1 MKFRGKRAL
10 RAAFPGDTSIV
21 QVRIITKQDGEIDVE
36 GPVSEDE
43 ATAIF
48 KLAAGSPSDTRAE
61 EAAVV
66 EAAMAWEHWANLP
79 ASECTP
85 AAFRNLRLAGDTLAA
100 TLRLRLSRCRPAHGI
115 ESRLATTESTFRCA
129 STAAANCAALRA
141 KRGG

>member
-48 KLAAGSPSDTRAE
+48 KLAAGSPLDTRAE
-61 EAAVV
+61 EAACV
-66 EAAMAWEHWANLP
+66 EAAMAWDRWRSSP
-79 ASECTP
+79 
-85 AAFRNLRLAGDTLAA
+85 
-100 TLRLRLSRCRPAHGI
+100 RPAPK
-115 ESRLATTESTFRCA
+115 STFRELA
-129 STAAANCAALRA
+129 LAGNRLAAKCAALRA

>member
-66 EAAMAWEHWANLP
+66 EAAMAWE
-79 ASECTP
+79 
-85 AAFRNLRLAGDTLAA
+85 AADAALCKNRNEAQEDN
-100 TLRLRLSRCRPAHGI
+100 
-115 ESRLATTESTFRCA
+115 LATIECSTRYKA
-129 STAAANCAALRA
+129 LQTCAALRA

>member
-66 EAAMAWEHWANLP
+66 EAAMVIYEAYAMSEAEKIGP
-79 ASECTP
+79 AF
-85 AAFRNLRLAGDTLAA
+85 FRQWLA
-100 TLRLRLSRCRPAHGI
+100 
-115 ESRLATTESTFRCA
+115 
-129 STAAANCAALRA
+129 CAALRA

>member
-66 EAAMAWEHWANLP
+66 EAAMAVPSDARDEPQYW
-79 ASECTP
+79 
-85 AAFRNLRLAGDTLAA
+85 LA
-100 TLRLRLSRCRPAHGI
+100 LSSLDNA
-115 ESRLATTESTFRCA
+115 L
-129 STAAANCAALRA
+129 AALRA

>member
-48 KLAAGSPSDTRAE
+48 KLAAGSPLDTRAE
-61 EAAVV
+61 EAACV
-66 EAAMAWEHWANLP
+66 EAAMAWECARKPLLVVTQLRDD
-79 ASECTP
+79 E
-85 AAFRNLRLAGDTLAA
+85 RIRLAQSQLDT
-100 TLRLRLSRCRPAHGI
+100 SV
-115 ESRLATTESTFRCA
+115 
-129 STAAANCAALRA
+129 ALERAVRVLLLA

>member
-66 EAAMAWEHWANLP
+66 EAAMAWERWRSSPRP
-79 ASECTP
+79 APKSTVREL
-85 AAFRNLRLAGDTLAA
+85 ALAGNRLAA
-100 TLRLRLSRCRPAHGI
+100 T
-115 ESRLATTESTFRCA
+115 
-129 STAAANCAALRA
+129 CAALRA